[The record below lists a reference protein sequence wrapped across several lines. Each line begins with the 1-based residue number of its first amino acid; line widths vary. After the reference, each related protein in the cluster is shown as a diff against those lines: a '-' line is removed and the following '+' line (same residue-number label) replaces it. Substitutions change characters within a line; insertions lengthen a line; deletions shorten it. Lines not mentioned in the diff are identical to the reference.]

1 MPYAYATYED
11 AASLADHIVAR
22 RNDYLSKKI
31 SRYPKRAFTCSDIH
45 ECDRYMLHSVLDWDK
60 RELHDVGLQA
70 IFDAGNKEEENV
82 KQRIGYELG
91 LEFVETQSPFEIKN
105 NLGEV
110 IASGKIDGKIL
121 WNGKAVPVE
130 IKSMNENS
138 FNMINSLDDFKKKP
152 LYRKYL
158 RQMQLYLYGN
168 NQEAGLFII
177 SNFRT
182 EKIILVTLDYGE
194 CEYIISRLERLWEM
208 KKAGKYPEP
217 EYKPELCD
225 RCPFSSLCL
234 TDVDNKPADFINNE
248 ALEEMLERRE
258 QLAASKKEYEDID
271 EQVKATFKE
280 VPHAFVGTRFEII
293 NKQFT
298 KKSYDTKAM
307 PDEVKKPYER
317 ETAYNRITIKRIGD

>member
-1 MPYAYATYED
+1 MPYAYATLED
-11 AASLADHIVAR
+11 AASLADHIVAKR
-22 RNDYLSKKI
+22 TDVLNSKI
-31 SRYPKRAFTCSDIH
+31 NRYPKRAFTCSDIH
-45 ECDRYMLHSVLDWDK
+45 ECDRYMIHSVLDWDK
-60 RELHDVGLQA
+60 RELHDAGLQA
-70 IFDAGNKEEENV
+70 IFDAGNREEENV
-82 KQRIGYELG
+82 KNRIGYELG

-105 NLGEV
+105 NKGEV

-138 FNMINSLDDFKKKP
+138 FNMINSLEDFKKKP

-168 NQEAGLFII
+168 SQEAGLFII

-194 CEYIISRLERLWEM
+194 CEYILSRLERLWEM
-208 KKAGKYPEP
+208 KKAGTYPEP
-217 EYKPELCD
+217 EYRPELCD

-258 QLAASKKEYEDID
+258 QLIPAKKEYEDLD
-271 EQVKATFKE
+271 EQIKATFKQ
-280 VPHAFVGTRFEII
+280 VPHAFVGQSFEISGKEQI
-293 NKQFT
+293 R
-298 KKSYDTKAM
+298 KSYDTKAM
-307 PDEVKKPYER
+307 PDDVKAPYLR
-317 ETAYNRITIKRIGD
+317 ETTCWITKIKKL

>member
-1 MPYAYATYED
+1 MPYAFANLDD
-11 AASLADHIVAR
+11 ALSLADYIVAKR
-22 RNDYLSKKI
+22 SDFLKSKI

-45 ECDRYMLHSVLDWDK
+45 ECDRYMIHSVLDWDK
-60 RELHDVGLQA
+60 RELHDAGLQA

-82 KQRIGYELG
+82 KNRIGYELG

-105 NLGEV
+105 REGEV

-138 FNMINSLDDFKKKP
+138 FNTINSLEDFKKKP

-194 CEYIISRLERLWEM
+194 CEYILSRLERLWEM
-208 KKAGKYPEP
+208 KKKGIYPDP
-217 EYKPELCD
+217 EYRPELCD
-225 RCPFSSLCL
+225 RCPFSSICL
-234 TDVDNKPADFINNE
+234 TDVSNKPADFINNE
-248 ALEEMLERRE
+248 ALEEKLMRRE
-258 QLAASKKEYEDID
+258 ELTAAKKEYD
-271 EQVKATFKE
+271 ELDEEIKATFKQI
-280 VPHAFVGTRFEII
+280 PHAFVGQSFEII
-293 NKQFT
+293 GREQIR
-298 KKSYDTKAM
+298 KSVDTKAM
-307 PDEVKKPYER
+307 PDDVKTPYMK
-317 ETAYNRITIKRIGD
+317 ETSCWITKIKKL

>member
-1 MPYAYATYED
+1 MPYAFANLQDAT
-11 AASLADHIVAR
+11 SLADYIVTKR
-22 RNDYLSKKI
+22 LSVLNGKI
-31 SRYPKRAFTCSDIH
+31 NRYPKRAFTCSDIH
-45 ECDRYMLHSVLDWDK
+45 ECDCYMLHSVLDWDK
-60 RELHDVGLQA
+60 RELHDAGLQA

-82 KQRIGYELG
+82 KNRIGYELG

-105 NLGEV
+105 RAGEV

-194 CEYIISRLERLWEM
+194 CEYILSRLERLWEM
-208 KKAGKYPEP
+208 KKTGTYPEP
-217 EYKPELCD
+217 EYRPELCD
-225 RCPFSSLCL
+225 RCPFSSLCMG
-234 TDVDNKPADFINNE
+234 DAIHKPAEMINNE
-248 ALEEMLERRE
+248 LLEEKLNRRLELE
-258 QLAASKKEYEDID
+258 PLVKEYKDID
-271 EQVKATFKE
+271 EEVKSVFKQI
-280 VPHAFVGTRFEII
+280 PHAFVGTSFEITGREQSRKAVDA
-293 NKQFT
+293 N
-298 KKSYDTKAM
+298 AM
-307 PDEVKKPYER
+307 PDDIRQQYEKTTTFWVSKIKK
-317 ETAYNRITIKRIGD
+317 I

>member
-1 MPYAYATYED
+1 MPYAFATYQD
-11 AASLADHIVAR
+11 ASDLANFITQK
-22 RNDYLSKKI
+22 RNDVLNAKI

-45 ECDRYMLHSVLDWDK
+45 ECDRYMIHSILDWDK
-60 RELHDVGLQA
+60 RELHDAGLQA

-82 KQRIGYELG
+82 KNRIGYELG
-91 LEFVETQSPFEIKN
+91 LEFIETQSPFEIKN
-105 NLGEV
+105 RSGEV

-138 FNMINSLDDFKKKP
+138 FNQINTLDDFKKKP

-182 EKIILVTLDYGE
+182 EKLILVTLDYGE

-208 KKAGKYPEP
+208 KKQGIYPEA
-217 EYKPELCD
+217 EYNPELCD
-225 RCPFSSLCL
+225 YCPFSSLCL
-234 TDVDNKPADFINNE
+234 ADVINHPAELINNE
-248 ALEEMLERRE
+248 ELEEHLLRRE
-258 QLAASKKEYEDID
+258 ELEPLVKEYKDLD
-271 EQVKATFKE
+271 EEIKSTFKE
-280 VPHAFVGTRFEII
+280 IPHAFVGQSFEII
-293 NKQFT
+293 GKQQT
-298 KKSYDTKAM
+298 RKSVDAKAM
-307 PDEVKKPYER
+307 PEDLRKQFEK
-317 ETAYNRITIKRIGD
+317 ETTFWTTKIKRI

>member
-1 MPYAYATYED
+1 MPYAFANLED
-11 AASLADHIVAR
+11 ASSLADYIIAK
-22 RNDYLSKKI
+22 RNDVLNAKI
-31 SRYPKRAFTCSDIH
+31 NRYPKRAFTCSDIH

-60 RELHDVGLQA
+60 RELHDTGLQA

-82 KQRIGYELG
+82 KNRIGYELG

-105 NLGEV
+105 REGEV

-138 FNMINSLDDFKKKP
+138 FNTINSLDDFRKKP

-194 CEYIISRLERLWEM
+194 CEYILSRLERLWEM
-208 KKAGKYPEP
+208 KKKGVYPDP
-217 EYKPELCD
+217 EYRPELCD
-225 RCPFSSLCL
+225 RCPFSSICL
-234 TDVDNKPADFINNE
+234 TDVSNKPADFINNE
-248 ALEEMLERRE
+248 ALEEKLSRRE
-258 QLAASKKEYEDID
+258 ELAVAKKEYD
-271 EQVKATFKE
+271 ELDEEIKATFKQI
-280 VPHAFVGTRFEII
+280 PHAFVGQSFEII
-293 NKQFT
+293 GREQIR
-298 KKSYDTKAM
+298 KSVDTKAM
-307 PDEVKKPYER
+307 PDDVKAPYMK
-317 ETAYNRITIKRIGD
+317 ETSCWVTKIKKL

>member
-1 MPYAYATYED
+1 MPYAFANLQD
-11 AASLADHIVAR
+11 ASSLADYIVDKR
-22 RNDYLSKKI
+22 LSVLNGKI

-45 ECDRYMLHSVLDWDK
+45 ECDCYMLHSVLDWDK
-60 RELHDVGLQA
+60 RELHDAGLQA

-82 KQRIGYELG
+82 KNRIGYELG

-105 NLGEV
+105 RAGEV

-121 WNGKAVPVE
+121 WKGKAVPVE

-168 NQEAGLFII
+168 SQEAGLFII

-194 CEYIISRLERLWEM
+194 CEYILARLERLWEM
-208 KKAGKYPEP
+208 KKKGSFPTP

-234 TDVDNKPADFINNE
+234 TDVNNKPADFINNE
-248 ALEEMLERRE
+248 ALEEKLTRRE
-258 QLAASKKEYEDID
+258 QLLPAVSEYKDLD
-271 EQVKATFKE
+271 EEIKATFKQI
-280 VPHAFVGTRFEII
+280 PHAFVGQNFEITGKEQI
-293 NKQFT
+293 L
-298 KKSYDTKAM
+298 KSVDTKAM
-307 PDEVKKPYER
+307 PDDLKAPYMK
-317 ETAYNRITIKRIGD
+317 ETSCWICKIKQIK

>member
-1 MPYAYATYED
+1 MPYAFANLQD
-11 AASLADHIVAR
+11 ASSLADHIVAK
-22 RNDYLSKKI
+22 RNDVLKAKI
-31 SRYPKRAFTCSDIH
+31 NRYPKRAFTCSDIH
-45 ECDRYMLHSVLDWDK
+45 ECDRYMIHSIRDWDK
-60 RELHDVGLQA
+60 RELHDAGLQA

-82 KQRIGYELG
+82 KNRIGYELG

-105 NLGEV
+105 RAGEV

-182 EKIILVTLDYGE
+182 EKIIIVTLDYGE
-194 CEYIISRLERLWEM
+194 CEYILSRLERLWEM
-208 KKAGKYPEP
+208 QKKGIYPEP
-217 EYKPELCD
+217 EYRPELCD

-234 TDVDNKPADFINNE
+234 ADVCNKPADFINNE
-248 ALEEMLERRE
+248 VLEEKLTRRE
-258 QLAASKKEYEDID
+258 ELTAAKKEYEELD
-271 EQVKATFKE
+271 EEIKSTFKKI
-280 VPHAFVGTRFEII
+280 PHAFVGQSFEII
-293 NKQFT
+293 GKEQIR
-298 KKSYDTKAM
+298 KSVDTKAM
-307 PDEVKKPYER
+307 PDELKAPYMKETSCWICKIKK
-317 ETAYNRITIKRIGD
+317 I

>member
-1 MPYAYATYED
+1 MPYAYATLED
-11 AASLADHIVAR
+11 AASLADHIVTKRTDVLKA
-22 RNDYLSKKI
+22 KI
-31 SRYPKRAFTCSDIH
+31 NRYPKRAFTCSDIH
-45 ECDRYMLHSVLDWDK
+45 ECDRYMIHSVLDWDK
-60 RELHDVGLQA
+60 RELHDAGLQA

-82 KQRIGYELG
+82 KNRIGYELG
-91 LEFVETQSPFEIKN
+91 LEFVEAQSPFEIKN

-121 WNGKAVPVE
+121 WHGKAVPVE

-138 FNMINSLDDFKKKP
+138 FNMINTLDDFKKKP

-168 NQEAGLFII
+168 SQEAGLFII

-194 CEYIISRLERLWEM
+194 CEYILSRLERLWEM
-208 KKAGKYPEP
+208 KKKHQYPDP

-225 RCPFSSLCL
+225 RCPFQSICL

-258 QLAASKKEYEDID
+258 QLIAAKKEYDDID
-271 EQVKATFKE
+271 EQIKTTFKQI
-280 VPHAFVGTRFEII
+280 PHAFVGSSFEITG
-293 NKQFT
+293 KEQVR
-298 KKSYDTKAM
+298 KSYDTKAM
-307 PDEVKKPYER
+307 PDDIKAPYAK
-317 ETAYNRITIKRIGD
+317 ETAFWITKIKKL

>member
-1 MPYAYATYED
+1 MPYAFANYED
-11 AASLADHIVAR
+11 AASLADHIVAKR
-22 RNDYLSKKI
+22 SDFLKSKI

-45 ECDRYMLHSVLDWDK
+45 ECDRYMIHSVLDWDK
-60 RELHDVGLQA
+60 RELHDAGLQA

-82 KQRIGYELG
+82 KNRIGYELG

-105 NLGEV
+105 RAGEI

-121 WNGKAVPVE
+121 WNKKAVPVE

-138 FNMINSLDDFKKKP
+138 FNMINTLDDFKKKP

-194 CEYIISRLERLWEM
+194 CEYILSRLERLWEM
-208 KKAGKYPEP
+208 KKAGKYPAP
-217 EYKPELCD
+217 EYRPELCD

-234 TDVDNKPADFINNE
+234 TDVENKPADLINNE

-258 QLAASKKEYEDID
+258 QLIPSKKEYEELD
-271 EQVKATFKE
+271 EQIKATFKQI
-280 VPHAFVGTRFEII
+280 PHAFVGQSFEIVGKEQI
-293 NKQFT
+293 R
-298 KKSYDTKAM
+298 KSVDTKAM
-307 PDEVKKPYER
+307 PDDVKSPYMK
-317 ETAYNRITIKRIGD
+317 ETSCWITKIKKL

>member
-1 MPYAYATYED
+1 MPYTYATYKD
-11 AASLADHIVAR
+11 ASELANYIIQKRDDVLR
-22 RNDYLSKKI
+22 SKI

-45 ECDRYMLHSVLDWDK
+45 ECDRYMIHSILDWDK
-60 RELHDVGLQA
+60 RELHDTGLQA

-82 KQRIGYELG
+82 KNRIGYELG
-91 LEFVETQSPFEIKN
+91 LEFIETQSPFEIKN
-105 NLGEV
+105 RAGEV

-138 FNMINSLDDFKKKP
+138 FNQINTLDDFKKKP

-182 EKIILVTLDYGE
+182 EKLILVTLDYGE
-194 CEYIISRLERLWEM
+194 CEYIISRLERLWEL
-208 KKAGKYPEP
+208 KKAGTYPEP
-217 EYKPELCD
+217 EYRAELCD

-234 TDVDNKPADFINNE
+234 TDVENKPADFINNE
-248 ALEEMLERRE
+248 ALEELLDRRE
-258 QLAASKKEYEDID
+258 QLIPLKKEYEDLDD
-271 EQVKATFKE
+271 EIKATFKE
-280 VPHAFVGTRFEII
+280 IPHAFVGTKFEII
-293 NKQFT
+293 NKQLS
-298 KKSYDTKAM
+298 KKSYDTKSM
-307 PDEVKKPYER
+307 PDELKKPYER
-317 ETAYNRITIKRIGD
+317 ETLYWRTTIKKIGG